1 MFAVIETGGKQYKVA
16 KNDVI
21 FVEKLDGDAGAEVTF
36 DHVMLIGDGETR
48 TVGRPYIAGAAVFAT
63 VLEQTRGPKLIV
75 FKKKRRQNYRR
86 KRGHRQHLSV
96 LRIMD
101 IVPSGGVR
109 STAAPETAGAKPA
122 KKARSTKKA
131 EASSQ
136 ET

>member
-21 FVEKLDGDAGAEVTF
+21 FVEKLDGNAGAEVTF
-36 DHVMLIGDGETR
+36 DHVMMIGDGETR
-48 TVGRPYIAGAAVFAT
+48 TVGRPYIAGAAVVAT
-63 VLEQTRGPKLIV
+63 VLEQARGPKIII

-101 IVPSGGVR
+101 IVASGAVR
-109 STAAPETAGAKPA
+109 SARPAEAAAETPAKRARPA
-122 KKARSTKKA
+122 KKA
-131 EASSQ
+131 
-136 ET
+136 ETTSKET